1 MSPGPQLRDI
11 QLPPEPG
18 LWPWPPGVWLLL
30 LLGLAALV
38 WLGLRVRRAVARQ
51 RLLGRWREAMRCV
64 AEDTGAPAIERVA
77 AASELLRRAMRQHD
91 PVAST
96 LDGDAWRLRLA
107 ALGPLPESDRGLALL
122 VEGPWRMQLIEADA
136 QLALSRADERL
147 QRLLERWP

>member
-1 MSPGPQLRDI
+1 MNPGPQLRDI

-18 LWPWPPGVWLLL
+18 LWPWPPGIWLLL

-38 WLGLRVRRAVARQ
+38 WLGLRMRRAMARR
-51 RLLGRWREAMRCV
+51 RLLKRWREAMRRV
-64 AEDTGAPAIERVA
+64 MEDPATPAIERVA

-96 LDGDAWRLRLA
+96 FDGAAWHVRLA
-107 ALGPLPESDRGLALL
+107 ALGPVPASDRGLALL
-122 VEGPWRMQLIEADA
+122 VEGPWRMHLAETDA
-136 QLALSRADERL
+136 QLALSRAEERL